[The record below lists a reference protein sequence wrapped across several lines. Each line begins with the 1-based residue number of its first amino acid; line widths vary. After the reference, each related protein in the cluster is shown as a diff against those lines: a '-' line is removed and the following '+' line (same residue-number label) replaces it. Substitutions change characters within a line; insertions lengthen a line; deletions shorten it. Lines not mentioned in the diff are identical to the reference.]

1 MLTLLAGITL
11 EYEVALVLRREAVGP
26 TLLSKG
32 ARLGWDAFL
41 CTRDA
46 ERDRMDARY
55 ELHVIH

>member
-1 MLTLLAGITL
+1 
-11 EYEVALVLRREAVGP
+11 VLRREAVGP